1 MFKKRTKLLGATSKQ
16 ALSILDDLCQEKF
29 QRKLS
34 PGVHDAALI
43 CYKCRMK
50 VEGLPDLYK
59 KAEAARGDL
68 LELIENVLRG
78 CENLPQP
85 QDIQSDTDTQC
96 TAEELDE
103 EELLPPSAKSRRRD
117 SVDLLEHN
125 DTSCTPVRIT
135 VPFRSRKQT
144 FTVTSPWS
152 KQNVKRLARKNLS
165 SLVSSFADSPRT
177 SNLVLKRVSFIIHKE
192 MTDICSLHHN
202 SVLRDGDDGVKY
214 FNWDTVWVELAQKM
228 PTLMKLLYTI
238 ITQRNGKKKKILT
251 CLIACMILKGRNKQM
266 ALLQRVIS
274 VLLYGNGC
282 IKQVQYSVA
291 HHTLRML
298 AIVDYRM
305 PSTFPDL
312 PLTFV
317 HSQIGRPSI

>member
-125 DTSCTPVRIT
+125 DTSCTPVSAYNFVYCILLDHNRFASQ
-135 VPFRSRKQT
+135 FRFVLENK
-144 FTVTSPWS
+144 P
-152 KQNVKRLARKNLS
+152 LLS
-165 SLVSSFADSPRT
+165 LPHGL
-177 SNLVLKRVSFIIHKE
+177 N
-192 MTDICSLHHN
+192 
-202 SVLRDGDDGVKY
+202 
-214 FNWDTVWVELAQKM
+214 
-228 PTLMKLLYTI
+228 
-238 ITQRNGKKKKILT
+238 
-251 CLIACMILKGRNKQM
+251 
-266 ALLQRVIS
+266 
-274 VLLYGNGC
+274 
-282 IKQVQYSVA
+282 
-291 HHTLRML
+291 RML
-298 AIVDYRM
+298 KDWLVKTLVR
-305 PSTFPDL
+305 
-312 PLTFV
+312 
-317 HSQIGRPSI
+317 